1 MRSNNERRPGQRGLI
16 RKTRVF
22 VRRIDSRVISLDSF
36 VAYDSRSVHE
46 CGRCN
51 LPPSNDYSGAKL
63 YSLEPTYLLGRLVGY
78 DGKDNKH
85 IPGREGI
92 PKRPQ
97 EEGREDL
104 EAGIAGWP
112 RQARIDQWP
121 FDNIEA
127 PGMREHPRD
136 REVDMS
142 KMPTPRTPIAVNDNS
157 TFCSIETAGDPESSS
172 AQLPRISYSQDWPSY
187 NEAQQEEI
195 HLFDVLLRDIVEAI
209 PEPGQKMGR
218 PRLPL
223 REQLFCS
230 IQKVYSQLSSR
241 RATGLYQHAA
251 ERGQIGHAPHFNT
264 PSKLFNRPDVTPILQ
279 ELVRLSALP
288 VAGIETDFAIDSTG
302 FRTTSYS
309 AYCGARHGTK
319 MENDWVKAHFCV
331 GTSTNIV
338 AGAVVTDGNGSD
350 TVQFEPLLRRVVED
364 FQVREVSADMAYL
377 SRSNLQLVTE
387 AGGIPYIPF
396 KKNSIPRS
404 LGASTWKKMYH
415 YFQLHREEFME
426 HYHKRSNAESTI
438 AAIKRRFGEVLKSKN
453 FIAQKNELLAKVI
466 AYNLTVIIHEMFEH
480 GITPGFLHLK
490 SPLCT

>member
-1 MRSNNERRPGQRGLI
+1 MSSERIENWATTPRQMRIEHYFETVTAPESESTVQMTVEPCSTPRKVATASGIEVRTAAECGITRNTLLLNERFIESQDEEMRAGLI
-16 RKTRVF
+16 NIVPQDGQYKGQSIKYYVPHIGQYKGKQMASEAAGIT
-22 VRRIDSRVISLDSF
+22 
-36 VAYDSRSVHE
+36 E
-46 CGRCN
+46 Q
-51 LPPSNDYSGAKL
+51 
-63 YSLEPTYLLGRLVGY
+63 LGRERL
-78 DGKDNKH
+78 
-85 IPGREGI
+85 
-92 PKRPQ
+92 
-97 EEGREDL
+97 
-104 EAGIAGWP
+104 
-112 RQARIDQWP
+112 
-121 FDNIEA
+121 
-127 PGMREHPRD
+127 
-136 REVDMS
+136 
-142 KMPTPRTPIAVNDNS
+142 
-157 TFCSIETAGDPESSS
+157 
-172 AQLPRISYSQDWPSY
+172 SYPQDWPAY

-195 HLFDVLLRDIVEAI
+195 HLFDVFLRDIVEAI
-209 PEPGQKMGR
+209 PEPEQKMGR

-251 ERGQIGHAPHFNT
+251 ERGQIGHVPHFNT

-302 FRTTSYS
+302 FRSTSYS
-309 AYCGARHGTK
+309 AYCGAKHGTK
-319 MENDWVKAHFCV
+319 QENDWVKAHFCV
-331 GTSTNIV
+331 GTTTNIV
-338 AGAVVTDGNGSD
+338 ASVEVTDGNCSD

-387 AGGIPYIPF
+387 VGGIPYIPF

-404 LGASTWKKMYH
+404 LGANTWKKMYH

-426 HYHKRSNAESTI
+426 HYHKRSNAESTN
-438 AAIKRRFGEVLKSKN
+438 AAIKRRFGEILKSKN

-490 SPLCT
+490 SPFCT